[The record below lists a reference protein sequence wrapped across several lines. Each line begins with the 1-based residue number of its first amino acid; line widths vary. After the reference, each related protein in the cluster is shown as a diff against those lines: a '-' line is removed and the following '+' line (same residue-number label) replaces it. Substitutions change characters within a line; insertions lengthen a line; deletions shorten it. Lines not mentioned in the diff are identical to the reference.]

1 MTSFAPSPPPTPDQI
16 LAGMDV
22 AFASALKP
30 DPDLTISQWADQYRI
45 LSRVSAGEPGRWRT
59 PRTPFLREIMDC
71 LSPAS
76 PFTRTVFMKPAQI
89 GGSEV
94 LLNMLGYIIHY
105 APGPAMLVEPTVELA
120 KRFSRQRIAPL
131 IENTSVLADLV
142 SDPRERDSGNTILA
156 KEFPGG
162 VIVATGANSSVG
174 LRSMPARYLLM
185 DEVDAYPPSAST
197 GAAGTEE
204 GDPVDLAIRRTATF
218 ANRQIAMVSTPT
230 IAEVSRI
237 EQAYLESDQRK
248 YYVPCPHCGTFQVL
262 RWAQV
267 KWPDRKPAEAWYE
280 CERCHGQV
288 ADHHKPE
295 MLEGGQWRAEAP
307 GDGETAGF
315 WLNGL
320 YSPWNTW
327 GQLAKDFLRARK
339 SPERMQTFTNT
350 VLAETF
356 QQAGAMKTDASEL
369 LARRQPY
376 RPDLMLPEGVVLIT
390 LGADLQADRIE
401 IEIVGWGRDEESWS
415 LAYIVLPGNP
425 AQPDLWDGFD
435 KILSLTF
442 EHPCGQE
449 LEIAAGCMDSGFEP
463 ATVQQFCIDR
473 MRRRALPKIYP
484 IKGAAGQRPVW
495 PRMHSKSKDNRP
507 LWVIGVDPAKEALYA
522 RLKITEPGPG
532 YCHFPISDQYDL
544 GYFEQLTAETCR
556 VRYTKGFAH
565 REWTKKAGAR
575 NEALD
580 ARCYAYAA
588 LQSLIA
594 GRFRLNRQAQQIE
607 ALIAA
612 KAAGAEAQPVQGQVA
627 AGRPARKP
635 WIDRRDWFDRRPEY

>member
-1 MTSFAPSPPPTPDQI
+1 MI
-16 LAGMDV
+16 LAGIRSTI
-22 AFASALKP
+22 ASALQP
-30 DPDLTISQWADQYRI
+30 DPELTISQWSDQYRV

-59 PRTPFLREIMDC
+59 SRTPFLREIMDC
-71 LSPAS
+71 LSPSS
-76 PFTRTVFMKPAQI
+76 PYSRVVYMKPAQI

-105 APGPAMLVEPTVELA
+105 APGPVMLVEPTVELA

-131 IENTSVLADLV
+131 IENTSALAERV

-162 VIVATGANSSVG
+162 VLVSTGANSSVG
-174 LRSMPARYLLM
+174 LRSMPARFLLM

-197 GAAGTEE
+197 GAVGTEE
-204 GDPVDLAIRRTATF
+204 GDPVDLAIRRTGTF

-248 YYVPCPHCGTFQVL
+248 YYLPCPHCGAFQVL

-267 KWPDRKPAEAWYE
+267 KWPDREPAKAWYE
-280 CERCHGQV
+280 CERCHDRI
-288 ADHHKPE
+288 ADHHKQE
-295 MLEGGQWRAEAP
+295 MLVRGEWRAEAA
-307 GDGETAGF
+307 GDGDTAGF

-320 YSPWNTW
+320 YSPWTTW

-356 QQAGAMKTDASEL
+356 QQAGATKTDVGEL
-369 LARRQPY
+369 LGRRQPY
-376 RPDLMLPEGVVLIT
+376 RPDIMLPAGVVLIT
-390 LGADLQADRIE
+390 LGGDLQADRLE

-415 LAYIVLPGNP
+415 LAYIVLPGDP
-425 AQPDLWDGFD
+425 AQRDLWDGFD
-435 KILSLTF
+435 QVLSLTF

-449 LEIAAGCMDSGFEP
+449 LEIVAACVDSGFQQP
-463 ATVQQFCIDR
+463 IVQQFCSDR
-473 MRRRALPKIYP
+473 MRRKAWPKMYP
-484 IKGAAGQRPVW
+484 IKGAAGQRPIW
-495 PRMHSKSKDNRP
+495 PRIHSKAKDNRP
-507 LWVIGVDPAKEALYA
+507 LWVIGVDAAKEALYA

-532 YCHFPISDQYDL
+532 FCHFPISDQYDL

-580 ARCYAYAA
+580 ARCYSYAA

-594 GRFRLNRQAQQIE
+594 GRFRLNKQAQQIE
-607 ALIAA
+607 ALMAA
-612 KAAGAEAQPVQGQVA
+612 KTSGEELRRQPA
-627 AGRPARKP
+627 PPPARRGQQP
-635 WIDRRDWFDRRPEY
+635 WIESRRDWFER

>member
-1 MTSFAPSPPPTPDQI
+1 MPSAVSEHAPSPEMI
-16 LAGMDV
+16 LAGIRSTI
-22 AFASALKP
+22 ASALQP
-30 DPDLTISQWADQYRI
+30 DPELTISQWSDQYRV

-59 PRTPFLREIMDC
+59 SRTPFLREIMDC
-71 LSPAS
+71 LSPSS
-76 PFTRTVFMKPAQI
+76 PYSRVVYMKPAQI

-105 APGPAMLVEPTVELA
+105 APGPVMLVEPTVELA

-131 IENTSVLADLV
+131 IENTSALAERV

-162 VIVATGANSSVG
+162 VLVSTGANSSVG
-174 LRSMPARYLLM
+174 LRSMPARFLLM

-197 GAAGTEE
+197 GAVGTEE
-204 GDPVDLAIRRTATF
+204 GDPVDLAIRRTGTF

-248 YYVPCPHCGTFQVL
+248 YYLPCPHCGAFQVL

-267 KWPDRKPAEAWYE
+267 KWPDREPAKAWYE
-280 CERCHGQV
+280 CERCHDRI
-288 ADHHKPE
+288 ADHHKQE
-295 MLEGGQWRAEAP
+295 MLVRGEWRAEAA
-307 GDGETAGF
+307 GDGDTAGF

-320 YSPWNTW
+320 YSPWTTW

-356 QQAGAMKTDASEL
+356 QQAGATKTDVGEL
-369 LARRQPY
+369 LGRRQPY
-376 RPDLMLPEGVVLIT
+376 RPDIMLPAGVVLIT
-390 LGADLQADRIE
+390 LGGDLQADRLE

-415 LAYIVLPGNP
+415 LAYIVLPGDP
-425 AQPDLWDGFD
+425 AQRDLWDGFD
-435 KILSLTF
+435 QVLSLTF

-449 LEIAAGCMDSGFEP
+449 LEIVAACVDSGFQQP
-463 ATVQQFCIDR
+463 IVQQFCSDR
-473 MRRRALPKIYP
+473 MRRKAWPKMYP
-484 IKGAAGQRPVW
+484 IKGAAGQRPIW
-495 PRMHSKSKDNRP
+495 PRIHSKAKDNRP
-507 LWVIGVDPAKEALYA
+507 LWVIGVDAAKEALYA

-532 YCHFPISDQYDL
+532 FCHFPISDQYDL

-580 ARCYAYAA
+580 ARCYSYAA

-594 GRFRLNRQAQQIE
+594 GRFRLNKQAQQIE
-607 ALIAA
+607 ALMAA
-612 KAAGAEAQPVQGQVA
+612 KTSGEELRRQPA
-627 AGRPARKP
+627 PPPARRGQQP
-635 WIDRRDWFDRRPEY
+635 WIESRRDWFER

>member
-1 MTSFAPSPPPTPDQI
+1 MRSAASDAPSPETI
-16 LAGMDV
+16 LAGIMF
-22 AFASALKP
+22 AFAAALRP
-30 DPDLTISQWADQYRI
+30 DPELSVSEWADQYRV

-59 PRTPFLREIMDC
+59 ARTPFLREIMEC

-76 PFTRTVFMKPAQI
+76 AYTRVVFMKPAQI

-94 LLNMLGYIIHY
+94 LLNMLGYIIHL
-105 APGPAMLVEPTVELA
+105 APGPTMLVEPTVELA

-131 IENTSVLADLV
+131 IENTAALAERV

-162 VIVATGANSSVG
+162 VLVATGANSSVG

-185 DEVDAYPPSAST
+185 DEVDAYPASAST

-230 IAEVSRI
+230 IAETSRI

-248 YYVPCPHCGTFQVL
+248 YYVPCPHCGMFQVL

-280 CERCHGQV
+280 CEAALCHGRI
-288 ADHHKPE
+288 ADHHKQQ
-295 MLEGGQWRAEAP
+295 MLERGRWRAEAP
-307 GDGETAGF
+307 GDGDTAGF

-320 YSPWNTW
+320 YSPWTTW
-327 GQLAKDFLRARK
+327 GALAKDFLRARK

-356 QQAGAMKTDASEL
+356 QQAGAAKTDAGEL
-369 LARRQPY
+369 LARREAY
-376 RPDLMLPEGVVLIT
+376 RPDRILPPGVVLIT
-390 LGADLQADRIE
+390 VGGDLQADRVE
-401 IEIVGWGRDEESWS
+401 LEIVGWGRDEESWS
-415 LAYIVLPGNP
+415 LAYVVLPGDP
-425 AQPDLWDGFD
+425 AQRELWDMLD
-435 KILSLTF
+435 QALSLTF
-442 EHPCGQE
+442 DHPCGRE
-449 LEIAAGCMDSGFEP
+449 MKIAAACVDSGFHQSI
-463 ATVQQFCIDR
+463 VQQFCNQR
-473 MRRRALPKIYP
+473 AHRRVYP
-484 IKGAAGQRPVW
+484 IKGAAGQRPIW
-495 PRMHSKSKDNRP
+495 PRMHSKAKDNRP
-507 LWVIGVDPAKEALYA
+507 LWIVGVDAAKEALYA

-532 YCHFPISDQYDL
+532 FCHFPISDQYDL

-565 REWTKKAGAR
+565 REWTKKPGAR

-594 GRFRLNRQAQQIE
+594 GGFRLSRQAQQIE
-607 ALIAA
+607 ELLAA
-612 KAAGAEAQPVQGQVA
+612 KDGDTGVQQPRPQQPAANRE
-627 AGRPARKP
+627 REP
-635 WIDRRDWFDRRPEY
+635 WITPRRDWFDR

>member
-1 MTSFAPSPPPTPDQI
+1 MQSTPSDQQAI
-16 LAGMDV
+16 LVGIRR
-22 AFASALKP
+22 AFTAAIRP
-30 DPDLTISQWADQYRI
+30 DPALTISQWSDQYRI

-59 PRTPFLREIMDC
+59 SRTPFLREIMDC
-71 LSPAS
+71 LSPSS
-76 PFTRTVFMKPAQI
+76 PYSRVVFMKPAQI

-105 APGPAMLVEPTVELA
+105 APGPVMLVEPTVELA

-131 IENTSVLADLV
+131 IENASVLAERV

-162 VIVATGANSSVG
+162 VLVATGANSSVG
-174 LRSMPARYLLM
+174 LRSMPARFLLM

-204 GDPVDLAIRRTATF
+204 GDPVDLAIRRTGTF

-230 IAEVSRI
+230 LAEVSRI

-267 KWPDRKPAEAWYE
+267 KWPDRKPGEAQYE
-280 CERCHGQV
+280 CERCHDPI

-295 MLEGGQWRAEAP
+295 MLERGEWRAEAN
-307 GDGETAGF
+307 GDGDTAGF

-320 YSPWNTW
+320 YSPWTMW
-327 GQLAKDFLRARK
+327 GQVAKDFLRARK

-356 QQAGAMKTDASEL
+356 QQAGMMKTEAHEL
-369 LARRQPY
+369 LARREPY
-376 RPDLMLPEGVVLIT
+376 RGDEVLPVGIVLIT
-390 LGADLQADRIE
+390 AGADLQADRIE
-401 IEIVGWGRDEESWS
+401 MEIVGWGRDEESWS
-415 LAYIVLPGNP
+415 LAYVVLPGDP
-425 AQPDLWDGFD
+425 AQRDLWDMLD
-435 KILSLTF
+435 QTLSLTF
-442 EHPCGQE
+442 EHPCGRE
-449 LEIAAGCMDSGFEP
+449 LRIAAACVDSGFHQSI
-463 ATVQQFCIDR
+463 VQQFCNER
-473 MRRRALPKIYP
+473 THRKVYP
-484 IKGAAGQRPVW
+484 IKGVAGQRPIW
-495 PRMHSKSKDNRP
+495 PRMHGHSADRRP
-507 LWVIGVDPAKEALYA
+507 LWMVGVDAAKEALYA

-532 YCHFPISDQYDL
+532 FCHFPITDQYDL

-556 VRYTKGFAH
+556 VRYSKGFAH

-580 ARCYAYAA
+580 GRNYAYAA
-588 LQSLIA
+588 LHSLIA
-594 GRFRLNRQAQQIE
+594 GGFRLNKQAQQFE
-607 ALIAA
+607 GMLAA
-612 KAAGAEAQPVQGQVA
+612 KAAGDEAHRQPGPQPVP
-627 AGRPARKP
+627 GRRERQP
-635 WIDRRDWFDRRPEY
+635 WIEPRDWFNRRSDY

>member
-1 MTSFAPSPPPTPDQI
+1 MQSSPFEAPTADVHSL
-16 LAGMDV
+16 LA
-22 AFASALKP
+22 AISAAGRP
-30 DPDLTISQWADQYRI
+30 DPDLTISQWADQYRV

-59 PRTPFLREIMDC
+59 SRTPFLRELMDC
-71 LSPAS
+71 LSPSS
-76 PFTRTVFMKPAQI
+76 PFSRVVFMKPAQI
-89 GGSEV
+89 GGSEL
-94 LLNMLGYIIHY
+94 LLNMLGYIIHH

-120 KRFSRQRIAPL
+120 KRFSRQRIAPM
-131 IENTSVLADLV
+131 IENTSVLAERV

-162 VIVATGANSSVG
+162 VLVATGANSSVG

-185 DEVDAYPPSAST
+185 DEVDGYPPSAST
-197 GAAGTEE
+197 GAAGSEE

-218 ANRQIAMVSTPT
+218 ANRQIAMISTPT

-237 EQAYLESDQRK
+237 EAAYLESDQRK
-248 YYVPCPHCGTFQVL
+248 YYVPCPHCGTFQTL

-280 CERCHGQV
+280 CERCHERI

-295 MLEGGQWRAEAP
+295 MLQRGEWRGEAP

-320 YSPWNTW
+320 YSPWTAW

-356 QQAGAMKTDASEL
+356 QQAGATRTDAGEL
-369 LARRQPY
+369 LGRRQAY
-376 RPDLMLPEGVVLIT
+376 RPDVKLPAGVVLIT

-401 IEIVGWGRDEESWS
+401 LEIVGWSRDEESWS
-415 LAYIVLPGNP
+415 LAYIVLPGDP
-425 AQPDLWDGFD
+425 AQRDLWDAFD
-435 KILSLTF
+435 QVLSLRF
-442 EHPCGQE
+442 DHLCGRE
-449 LEIAAGCMDSGFEP
+449 FEIAVACVDSGFHQLI
-463 ATVQQFCIDR
+463 VQGFCNER
-473 MRRRALPKIYP
+473 QRRSAAPKMYP
-484 IKGAAGQRPVW
+484 IKGAAGQRPIW
-495 PRMHSKSKDNRP
+495 PRMHSKAKDNRP
-507 LWVIGVDPAKEALYA
+507 LWVIGVDAAKEALYA

-532 YCHFPISDQYDL
+532 FCHFPISDQYDA
-544 GYFEQLTAETCR
+544 GYFEQLTAEMCR
-556 VRYTKGFAH
+556 VRYSKGFAH
-565 REWTKKAGAR
+565 REWVKKPGAR

-580 ARCYAYAA
+580 ARCYAYAG

-594 GRFRLNRQAQQIE
+594 GRFRLNKQADQIE
-607 ALIAA
+607 AMLPSRS
-612 KAAGAEAQPVQGQVA
+612 GG
-627 AGRPARKP
+627 
-635 WIDRRDWFDRRPEY
+635 